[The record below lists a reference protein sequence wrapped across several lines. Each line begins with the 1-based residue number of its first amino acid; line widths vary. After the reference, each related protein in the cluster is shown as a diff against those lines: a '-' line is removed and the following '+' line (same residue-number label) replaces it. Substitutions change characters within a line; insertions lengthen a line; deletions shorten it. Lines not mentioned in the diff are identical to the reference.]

1 MQQQNSPDV
10 VPERD
15 ESSSASPPPLPPPST
30 NLPDF
35 LKNFPSLK
43 DTPGIQ
49 QNGWQLVVNDIKHV
63 DSPYLKKLL
72 TEWMIYEAKLDPML
86 LQLTGVCVCVCVC
99 ACICVCLYVCGWVCE
114 SGWCVG
120 VRCAQHDMFR
130 ACARD
135 TVHAQHAY
143 ISQHKTAPAEKQ
155 ASQTGDKHKRA
166 KLMRAPRDCLCLY

>member
-15 ESSSASPPPLPPPST
+15 ESSSASLPLFPPPST

-86 LQLTGVCVCVCVC
+86 LQHTGVCVCVYVHVFVCVYM
-99 ACICVCLYVCGWVCE
+99 CVW
-114 SGWCVG
+114 VG
-120 VRCAQHDMFR
+120 V
-130 ACARD
+130 
-135 TVHAQHAY
+135 
-143 ISQHKTAPAEKQ
+143 
-155 ASQTGDKHKRA
+155 
-166 KLMRAPRDCLCLY
+166 

>member
-15 ESSSASPPPLPPPST
+15 ESSSASLPPLPPPST

-86 LQLTGVCVCVCVC
+86 LQLTGVYVCVYVHVFVCVYM
-99 ACICVCLYVCGWVCE
+99 CVGGCVRVG
-114 SGWCVG
+114 GCVG

-130 ACARD
+130 ARAIQCMHNMHTYHSTKQHLLKSRHHKLV
-135 TVHAQHAY
+135 TSTSAQN
-143 ISQHKTAPAEKQ
+143 
-155 ASQTGDKHKRA
+155 
-166 KLMRAPRDCLCLY
+166 